1 MVFSLHFSKLIGFC
15 LLNKEDHWQYSQ
27 FRHIIKHEMNRLWN
41 TIPKQFAVLII
52 LNWSKSKVHLL
63 KNTKLS
69 PSSTKSQSGP
79 SNKKT
84 WHIIW
89 VGWFGKKLCVFEDNF
104 CEVNNCLFKTQ
115 CLAYLISP
123 HGISRN
129 NLQVE
134 WTLGVRFLCFVLCRS
149 GKNGCDQMIRAADSK
164 FLSNSF
170 LLVYAIYPRALSDR
184 LIQHLL
190 ESIYRLPLWLH

>member
-1 MVFSLHFSKLIGFC
+1 MLNYRKRYIFRVSGKENIIDLSSLVVFSLHFSKLIGFC
-15 LLNKEDHWQYSQ
+15 LLNKENHWQYSQ

-52 LNWSKSKVHLL
+52 LNWSKSKVYLL

-89 VGWFGKKLCVFEDNF
+89 VGWFGKKIWVFEDNF
-104 CEVNNCLFKTQ
+104 CEVNNCLFKTR

-123 HGISRN
+123 HGISRDVGKEQ
-129 NLQVE
+129 LA
-134 WTLGVRFLCFVLCRS
+134 GGMDFRGYVLLFCS
-149 GKNGCDQMIRAADSK
+149 
-164 FLSNSF
+164 L
-170 LLVYAIYPRALSDR
+170 
-184 LIQHLL
+184 
-190 ESIYRLPLWLH
+190 